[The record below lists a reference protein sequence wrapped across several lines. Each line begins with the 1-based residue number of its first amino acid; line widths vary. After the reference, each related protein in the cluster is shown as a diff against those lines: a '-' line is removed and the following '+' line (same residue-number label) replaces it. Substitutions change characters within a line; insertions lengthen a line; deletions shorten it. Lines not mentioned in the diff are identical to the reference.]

1 MFFLLL
7 LFLALAVLMIP
18 GYFSQE
24 PNEARVMVFFGKYKG
39 TFTETGF
46 FWVNPFMN
54 KKKLSLRARNL
65 DVEPIKVNDKIG
77 NPILIG
83 LVLVWKLKDTYKAMF
98 EIDAQT
104 MADNRG
110 SGQMTVT
117 VAGRMNAFED
127 FVRVQGD
134 AALRQVA
141 GLYAY
146 DDNEA
151 DLDELTLRSGGDEIN
166 EQLEQKLNERL
177 AMAGMEI
184 VEARINYLAYAP
196 EIAAVMLRRQ
206 QASAIISARE
216 KIVEGAVSMV
226 RMALHKLS
234 EEERDKI
241 KNQMIGFVFQFHY
254 LLPEFTALE
263 NVMLPALLNN
273 FDKKLEMEKRAK
285 ELLEKV
291 GLGERENHKPSQ
303 LSGGE
308 KQRVAIARAL
318 INSPKI
324 LLADEP
330 TGNLDEETSEMIFK
344 ILKDINKNEKQT
356 IIVVTHSKDL
366 AEISDKQLYLK
377 KGVLVE
383 E

>member
-1 MFFLLL
+1 MSKEILKLENVEKKYSGSVEEL
-7 LFLALAVLMIP
+7 HIINNLS
-18 GYFSQE
+18 FS
-24 PNEARVMVFFGKYKG
+24 
-39 TFTETGF
+39 
-46 FWVNPFMN
+46 
-54 KKKLSLRARNL
+54 
-65 DVEPIKVNDKIG
+65 VEEGEFIS
-77 NPILIG
+77 ILG
-83 LVLVWKLKDTYKAMF
+83 
-98 EIDAQT
+98 
-104 MADNRG
+104 RSG
-110 SGQMTVT
+110 SGKSTLLNIM
-117 VAGRMNAFED
+117 GLLD
-127 FVRVQGD
+127 RVDGGKIFIGGQ
-134 AALRQVA
+134 
-141 GLYAY
+141 
-146 DDNEA
+146 E
-151 DLDELTLRSGGDEIN
+151 LD
-166 EQLEQKLNERL
+166 
-177 AMAGMEI
+177 
-184 VEARINYLAYAP
+184 
-196 EIAAVMLRRQ
+196 
-206 QASAIISARE
+206 
-216 KIVEGAVSMV
+216 
-226 RMALHKLS
+226 KLS

-273 FDKKLEMEKRAK
+273 FDKKLEIEKRAK

-383 E
+383 G

>member
-1 MFFLLL
+1 MSKEILKLENVEKKYSGSVEEL
-7 LFLALAVLMIP
+7 HIINNLS
-18 GYFSQE
+18 FS
-24 PNEARVMVFFGKYKG
+24 
-39 TFTETGF
+39 
-46 FWVNPFMN
+46 
-54 KKKLSLRARNL
+54 
-65 DVEPIKVNDKIG
+65 VEEGEFIS
-77 NPILIG
+77 ILG
-83 LVLVWKLKDTYKAMF
+83 
-98 EIDAQT
+98 
-104 MADNRG
+104 RSG
-110 SGQMTVT
+110 SGKSTLLNIM
-117 VAGRMNAFED
+117 GLLD
-127 FVRVQGD
+127 RVD
-134 AALRQVA
+134 
-141 GLYAY
+141 
-146 DDNEA
+146 
-151 DLDELTLRSGGDEIN
+151 GG
-166 EQLEQKLNERL
+166 
-177 AMAGMEI
+177 
-184 VEARINYLAYAP
+184 
-196 EIAAVMLRRQ
+196 
-206 QASAIISARE
+206 
-216 KIVEGAVSMV
+216 KIFIGGQEVD
-226 RMALHKLS
+226 KLS

-273 FDKKLEMEKRAK
+273 FDKKLEIEKRAK

-291 GLGERENHKPSQ
+291 GLGER
-303 LSGGE
+303 E

-383 E
+383 G

>member
-1 MFFLLL
+1 MSKEILKLENVEKKYSGSVEEL
-7 LFLALAVLMIP
+7 HIINNLS
-18 GYFSQE
+18 FS
-24 PNEARVMVFFGKYKG
+24 
-39 TFTETGF
+39 
-46 FWVNPFMN
+46 
-54 KKKLSLRARNL
+54 
-65 DVEPIKVNDKIG
+65 VEEGEFIS
-77 NPILIG
+77 ILG
-83 LVLVWKLKDTYKAMF
+83 CS
-98 EIDAQT
+98 
-104 MADNRG
+104 G
-110 SGQMTVT
+110 SGKSTLLNIM
-117 VAGRMNAFED
+117 GLLD
-127 FVRVQGD
+127 RVD
-134 AALRQVA
+134 
-141 GLYAY
+141 
-146 DDNEA
+146 
-151 DLDELTLRSGGDEIN
+151 GG
-166 EQLEQKLNERL
+166 
-177 AMAGMEI
+177 
-184 VEARINYLAYAP
+184 
-196 EIAAVMLRRQ
+196 
-206 QASAIISARE
+206 
-216 KIVEGAVSMV
+216 KIFIGGQEVD
-226 RMALHKLS
+226 KLS

-273 FDKKLEMEKRAK
+273 FDKKLEIEKRAK

-383 E
+383 G